1 MSSPRE
7 WLAFSR
13 DETSVDPSARS
24 SITPTQ
30 SLDSIVRGRAL
41 TLPMRL
47 GVVAP
52 VADHRV
58 TAAPGTAHALRPT
71 KLAHQREA
79 LGVVQQ
85 PREVDQVGCR
95 HDRRLLA

>member
-1 MSSPRE
+1 MSQP
-7 WLAFSR
+7 SR
-13 DETSVDPSARS
+13 TLVLYPQGLMVPGQRRAGEVVKAPSARS
-24 SITPTQ
+24 ASI
-30 SLDSIVRGRAL
+30 

-58 TAAPGTAHALRPT
+58 TAAPGTAHALRPA